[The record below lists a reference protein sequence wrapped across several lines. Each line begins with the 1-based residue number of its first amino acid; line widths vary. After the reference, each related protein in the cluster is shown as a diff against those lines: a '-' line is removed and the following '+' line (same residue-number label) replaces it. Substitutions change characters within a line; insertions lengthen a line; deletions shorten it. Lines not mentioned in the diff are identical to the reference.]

1 MTLYDIV
8 INSLP
13 FIEKTSGWL
22 AIFLFVLWIYK
33 MKSISYR
40 AKLQIKARNTIEEL
54 EKKNRNHNLL
64 NPGYETQL
72 KTSWL
77 DYQKY
82 LLAKRNNTLLLSVIL
97 AYISFNSTSFY
108 KNNNED
114 FFKLLT
120 ISTTLFLAGITY
132 IRQQY
137 RE

>member
-8 INSLP
+8 ITSLP

-22 AIFLFVLWIYK
+22 SILLFVLWVYK

-40 AKLQIKARNTIEEL
+40 ARIQIKARNKIKEL
-54 EKKNRNHNLL
+54 EKKNRDYNFL
-64 NPGYETQL
+64 NPGYETRI

-77 DYQKY
+77 DYQKF

-97 AYISFNSTSFY
+97 AYVSFNSTSFY
-108 KNNNED
+108 RNNNED

>member
-8 INSLP
+8 ITSLP

-40 AKLQIKARNTIEEL
+40 ARIQIKARNKIKEL
-54 EKKNRNHNLL
+54 EKKNREYNFL
-64 NPGYETQL
+64 NPGYETRI

-77 DYQKY
+77 DYQKF
-82 LLAKRNNTLLLSVIL
+82 LLAKRNNTLLLSVML
-97 AYISFNSTSFY
+97 AYVSFNSMSFY
-108 KNNNED
+108 RNNNED